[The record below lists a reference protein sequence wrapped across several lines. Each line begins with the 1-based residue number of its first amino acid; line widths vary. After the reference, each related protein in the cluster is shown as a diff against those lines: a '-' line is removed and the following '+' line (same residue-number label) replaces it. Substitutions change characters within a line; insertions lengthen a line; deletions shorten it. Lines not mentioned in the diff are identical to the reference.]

1 MRSIY
6 GRLIVVLFVSSLV
19 GACAGPA
26 PVGAGSNDALLQELL
41 ALERAALD
49 RWVRLDPDGYL
60 ELYAQDVTYFDPNIE
75 RRAAG
80 LEALQKIVAPIRDM
94 KAPFSDPRYEFIDP
108 KVQHHGD
115 VAVLT
120 FNVLSYGKLA
130 DGVERELARWN
141 TTEVYQ
147 RLGGAW
153 KIIHSHWSYVQA
165 QPKPPRS

>member
-1 MRSIY
+1 MRLSR
-6 GRLIVVLFVSSLV
+6 GRLIVVLFTSSLV
-19 GACAGPA
+19 GSCAAPA
-26 PVGAGSNDALLQELL
+26 QNGAGAEDALLQELL
-41 ALERAALD
+41 ALERTALD

-60 ELYAQDVTYFDPNIE
+60 KLYAQDVTYFDANTE

-80 LEALQKIVAPIRDM
+80 LDTLQKMFAPIGEM

-120 FNVLSYGKLA
+120 FNLLSYGKLA

-141 TTEVYQ
+141 TTEVYK
-147 RLGGAW
+147 RGGTTW
-153 KIIHSHWSYVQA
+153 NIIHSHWSYVQA
-165 QPKPPRS
+165 QPKPPAS